1 MSKYDKC
8 INMKTYHLK
17 QLYLNIFRTQSKAKA
32 VNSLKSLPNIVE
44 IRNVVDCIKGI
55 YSSISNDIEGVFYPK
70 TLDELCKKP
79 STFFRPDSIIEEI
92 NWILSYMR
100 GQWQNISWFVEK
112 KIQFENCFLL
122 GKFNECHIIIEEI
135 KDRLG
140 ISLWYY
146 EARSLLYEYEG
157 KAQEGLTFISETLLS
172 CKDNN
177 NYILSVLYNL
187 YERCQKKLSP
197 YKFDE
202 DLNALYKRNRT
213 DLHKDYYKYILFRL
227 NYYNQYNNT
236 DLSLPIM
243 FESLSAL
250 VDRYLILVSV
260 IKSFLVK
267 DPYNKEFTAKGYYL
281 YSKTKDKNLNSIVA
295 LTGKNIEGYYNQHY
309 INMLDCY
316 YSGNY
321 AKCRDYAKEIMT
333 ENPACSFD
341 SFIFYTRSLIYLKQG
356 YEIPYKQD
364 VYAPMNVVC
373 EGIYNVLTYK
383 KAEENL
389 YALYQ
394 FNKNTY
400 SFTIASGLDAF
411 YKIESNEYVDNHLK
425 LMNIMCYDPI
435 FSTIFDN
442 VNDAITYIERY
453 KPNDVS
459 SVACDVWQKR
469 IKNEPVDNLSLPLY
483 IAEPINAEHYYKEG
497 RFSDA
502 FIHAE
507 NLYNSAKEYV
517 PIRQTAVA
525 KMIDCLFKDNK
536 IQKAINLYVD
546 YYIKDVASVAKVD
559 TLSIIQMLQDNLY
572 EGVRRNIDLL
582 IFVALTCKD
591 SVDKSFILL
600 EFCEL
605 NNISRPSEL
614 TKVIDVESVG
624 KEKIELLFSLL
635 NNDEIL
641 KHYSIIDSFKE
652 RLSER
657 KKLLQYN
664 ISLNSQK
671 KEIYQVQLKKVDDAL
686 LVYNLSRNMDENKIY
701 ANEDAIIN
709 YKLTEIDGLFSRYKL
724 LVDTVISQRKN
735 IYVVNFSGSSFFDNQ
750 KGYEEENHTQI
761 SINSNGLYEVFNS
774 LFCEIKEQF
783 LNSDYGLVA
792 YLSTRVRHG
801 ELESM
806 LRPEMGQ
813 RNLILQVKDE
823 KYQDDVYWTT
833 TYNLNYSEHQIINNA
848 LKQFSEKFDNA
859 VTYLIKQKLQIYDKK
874 EKPNGLFVYD
884 ATAEECAF
892 KAMEFGLSLKVE
904 GGDKNYFCQQMF
916 KWLWEK
922 TEQSLENIRS
932 YIDNEFMNII
942 LSSISSLESAIK
954 DFMPDGYARTE
965 MLSQIRSAT
974 EAIRLKI
981 QKVSKWFNVS
991 QPKLEDVDF
1000 KTISH
1005 LVYNTI
1011 RLSSINCETND
1022 RLSIKGESF
1031 MIKSNYVMHY
1041 ADILRNIFYNMFKHS
1056 VDAIDGKRHFT
1067 LNVEIGSDDVRYE
1080 FVNDTSE
1087 DPDKLNMIFEEKLH
1101 NTSSA
1106 IGEGGSGIAKINKIL
1121 KQDLACKENT
1131 ISMKAIEGKCFT
1143 NVVIHLSNFKVI

>member
-1 MSKYDKC
+1 MNTKS
-8 INMKTYHLK
+8 YHLR
-17 QLYLNIFRTQSKAKA
+17 QVYLNSFRSQSKAKA
-32 VNSLKSLPNIVE
+32 INSLKSLPGILE
-44 IRNVVDCIKGI
+44 IRDVVDCIKGV
-55 YSSISNDIEGVFYPK
+55 YTTISKDIEGVLYPK
-70 TLDELCKKP
+70 TLDELCKK
-79 STFFRPDSIIEEI
+79 SSVFFRPNSIVEEI

-100 GQWQNISWFVEK
+100 GQWSNIEWFAEK
-112 KIQFENCFLL
+112 KIQFENYFLL
-122 GKFNECHIIIEEI
+122 GEYNKSHIIVEEI
-135 KDRLG
+135 KSRLG
-140 ISLWYY
+140 VSLWYY
-146 EARSLLYEYEG
+146 EAKCLLYEYEG
-157 KAQEGLTFISETLLS
+157 ESQKGLTFISETLQS

-177 NYILSVLYNL
+177 NYVLSVLYNL

-227 NYYNQYNNT
+227 NYYNHYNNT

-260 IKSFLVK
+260 IKSSLVEN
-267 DPYNKEFTAKGYYL
+267 PYNKVILAKGCYL
-281 YSKTKDKNLNSIVA
+281 YGKTKDKNLCSIVA
-295 LTGKNIEGYYNQHY
+295 LAGKTIDGYYNQRY
-309 INMLDCY
+309 VNMLDCY
-316 YSGNY
+316 YSGEY

-333 ENPACSFD
+333 ENPAYNFD
-341 SFIFYTRSLIYLKQG
+341 SIIFYTRSLIYLKQRC
-356 YEIPYKQD
+356 ETPYHQN
-364 VYAPMNVVC
+364 PNVPINAMC

-383 KAEENL
+383 NAEENL
-389 YALYQ
+389 YTLYQ

-411 YKIESNEYVDNHLK
+411 YKIESNEHVDNRLK
-425 LMNIMCYDPI
+425 LLNMTCFDPMFSRMWDNID
-435 FSTIFDN
+435 
-442 VNDAITYIERY
+442 DAITYIKRY
-453 KPNDVS
+453 KPHDVS

-469 IKNEPVDNLSLPLY
+469 IKNERIDNMSLPLH

-497 RFSDA
+497 LFKEA
-502 FIHAE
+502 FEHAE
-507 NLYNSAKEYV
+507 TLYNSAKDYV

-525 KMIDCLFKDNK
+525 KMVDCLFKDGKTQN
-536 IQKAINLYVD
+536 AINLYVD

-559 TLSIIQMLQDNLY
+559 TLSIIQLLQDNLY

-614 TKVIDVESVG
+614 TDVIDVESVG
-624 KEKIELLFSLL
+624 KAKIELLFSLL

-664 ISLNSQK
+664 ISLNSPK
-671 KEIYQVQLKKVDDAL
+671 KDYYQTQLKKVDDAL
-686 LVYNLSRNMDENKIY
+686 LVYNLSRNMDESKIY

-709 YKLTEIDGLFSRYKL
+709 YKLTEIDGLFNRYKL

-750 KGYEEENHTQI
+750 KGYEEENNTQI

-774 LFCEIKEQF
+774 LYCEIKEQF

-813 RNLILQVKDE
+813 RHLILQIKAKD
-823 KYQDDVYWTT
+823 YQNDVYWTT
-833 TYNLNYSEHQIINNA
+833 TYNLNYHEHQIVNNA
-848 LKQFSEKFDNA
+848 LKQFSKSFDNA
-859 VTYLIKQKLQIYDKK
+859 VTHLIKQKLQIYDKK
-874 EKPNGLFVYD
+874 EKPNGLFVYE

-892 KAMEFGLSLKVE
+892 KAMEFGLSLKLE
-904 GGDKNYFCQQMF
+904 QGGKNDFCHKMF

-922 TEQSLENIRS
+922 TERSLENIRN
-932 YIDNEFMNII
+932 YIDNDFMSTI
-942 LSSISSLESAIK
+942 LSSITIFESTIK
-954 DFMPDGYARTE
+954 DYMPDGYARTE

-974 EAIRLKI
+974 EAIHLKI
-981 QKVSKWFNVS
+981 QKLSKWFNVS

-1000 KTISH
+1000 KAISH
-1005 LVYNTI
+1005 QIYNTV
-1011 RLSSINCETND
+1011 RLSNTDCKTD
-1022 RLSIKGESF
+1022 DQLVIKGESF
-1031 MIKSNYVMHY
+1031 MIKSNFVMHY
-1041 ADILRNIFYNMFKHS
+1041 ADILRNVVSNMFNHG
-1056 VDAIDGKRHFT
+1056 VDASDGKRHFKLDIT
-1067 LNVEIGSDDVRYE
+1067 IDTDEVRFE
-1080 FVNDTSE
+1080 FVNDISE
-1087 DPDKLNMIFEEKLH
+1087 NPNIVNIKIKERLQNSI
-1101 NTSSA
+1101 S
-1106 IGEGGSGIAKINKIL
+1106 GEGGTGIAKVNKIL
-1121 KQDLACKENT
+1121 KQDLACNENFIT
-1131 ISMKAIEGKCFT
+1131 MNAIDGKCMT
-1143 NVVIHLSNFKVI
+1143 KVVIHLSNFKAI